1 MKRYR
6 FCRVTLVLSLIFLF
20 NVGAGTAATEI
31 TPTSSIQKI
40 VVYPDRAM
48 ITRTANVKVKEG
60 ENIVILSGI
69 TAALI
74 DESVE
79 VGAKGGRITDVK
91 VEKTFLTKVNQEKV
105 KSLGEKLEAI
115 NGRIK
120 AHSNEVAVM
129 QNTVEFLKRVN
140 PFPQNQKIP
149 SPEIE
154 GHVKFVEKS
163 LGESL
168 KQIASIEEKIK
179 KLTDE
184 KKMIEQ
190 ELSHLQSLKEES
202 KNIVVYLLSNRD
214 SSLDLSCSYVVT
226 GASWQPQYEARAD
239 SHTSRVELGAFAV
252 LKQSTDEDWKG
263 VNLEISTAKPSVH
276 GTPPE
281 LSAWYV
287 DVYKPR
293 PVILKSLEGVRRR
306 EALEEKVLMKE
317 ELEKEPP
324 PLPTVQTEATA
335 FSFVLPTKVDIPTDN
350 QPHKVLL
357 ASTAK
362 EVRYN
367 YYAVPKLSKS
377 PFLKTDL
384 RNPFSFPLLSGGMN
398 LFVDGRFVSAG
409 SLQKTILADEN
420 MDLSLGIDETIK
432 VERKLLKR
440 YTETVGAFSKET
452 KENYEYLLEV
462 ANGKAK
468 EITIEVKDSYPSSR
482 NEKIKVDLKSPGKGE
497 ANIGDDGII
506 TWSPKLAPGEKRH
519 LKIIFTVTYPKDL
532 KVTGLE

>member
-1 MKRYR
+1 MKKYR
-6 FCRVTLVLSLIFLF
+6 FCSVILHLFLIFLF

-40 VVYPDRAM
+40 VAYPDRAM

-60 ENIVILSGI
+60 ENIVKLSGI
-69 TAALI
+69 TSALT

-79 VGAKGGRITDVK
+79 VTAKGARITDVK
-91 VEKTFLTKVNQEKV
+91 VEKTFLTKVNQEKTKV
-105 KSLGEKLEAI
+105 LEEKLEAI

-120 AHSNEVAVM
+120 AHSDGVAVI

-149 SPEIE
+149 STEIE
-154 GHVKFVEKS
+154 GYVRFVEKS
-163 LGESL
+163 MGGSL
-168 KQIASIEEKIK
+168 KEIANMEDKIR
-179 KLTDE
+179 KLTEE

-190 ELSHLQSLKEES
+190 ELSHLRSLKEES

-226 GASWQPQYEARAD
+226 GASWQPQYEVRAD
-239 SHTSRVELGAFAV
+239 SRASRVELSAFAV
-252 LKQSTDEDWKG
+252 LKQSTDEDWKS

-276 GTPPE
+276 GAPPE

-293 PVILKSLEGVRRR
+293 PAILKSLEGARRKEALKEKAFMK
-306 EALEEKVLMKE
+306 EALEQ
-317 ELEKEPP
+317 EPP
-324 PLPTVQTEATA
+324 PLPAVQTEATA
-335 FSFVLPTKVDIPTDN
+335 FSFVLPTRVDIPADN

-357 ASTAK
+357 ASTTK
-362 EVRYN
+362 EVKYN

-377 PFLKTDL
+377 SFLKTDL

-409 SLQKTILADEN
+409 LLQKTILADES
-420 MDLSLGIDETIK
+420 MDLSLGIDEAIK
-432 VERKLLKR
+432 VERKLLKK

-462 ANGKAK
+462 ANGKAR
-468 EITIEVKDSYPSSR
+468 EIMIEVKDSYPSSR
-482 NEKIKVDLKSPGKGE
+482 NEKIKVDLKNPGKGE
-497 ANIGDDGII
+497 ASIADDGII
-506 TWSPKLAPGEKRH
+506 TWSPKLAPGEKRQF
-519 LKIIFTVTYPKDL
+519 KIVFTVTYPRDL